1 MHASMMSE
9 VSEVSVGRGAGGRK
23 MFHHVLVPLDG
34 SPQADTILSYVSWLA
49 KQLPMSVTL
58 LAVADPHGATFP
70 GAGQWDVTRRL
81 QALVNRLI
89 DDGIQAATAVAVG
102 GPAREILR
110 IADDRRCNLIALSS
124 STGVPTGRG
133 TLGHV
138 ADKVFHASHIPL
150 LVVPPQPAGVVAAQG
165 RPIATLILPLDG
177 SPMAESAL
185 PYAEDLAQ
193 KLATEVILARAVP
206 FAGAYV
212 DERTPPTGEVEAK
225 TYLQGV
231 VDRLRAD
238 RVAVQSRVLGGLPTE
253 HILNLAK
260 QTPQSL
266 IVLTTHGRSALSRWF
281 VGSVAEGV
289 VRAAEVPVLVIPYQY
304 SRRYAIRVA
313 ELLSRTS
320 LFAVLSHDDLEH
332 LAETARIRTYHRGE
346 VIVREGETAT
356 GCYIIA
362 SGRVEVLKGVD
373 DPQPA
378 TLGTLDSGEFFGEMA
393 VIDDHPRSATVRAL
407 EETECVAIRRV
418 DFLEVLQRRPQIAVQ
433 MLPVLVRRLRQ
444 ADARGVE

>member
-1 MHASMMSE
+1 
-9 VSEVSVGRGAGGRK
+9 

-34 SPQADTILSYVSWLA
+34 SPQADTILPYVSWLA
-49 KQLPMSVTL
+49 KQLHMSMTL
-58 LAVADPHGATFP
+58 LSVADTHGATPP
-70 GAGQWDVTRRL
+70 GAGQWDGTRRL
-81 QALVNRLI
+81 QALVNRLV
-89 DDGIQAATAVAVG
+89 DDGIQAALAVAVG

-124 STGVPTGRG
+124 STESPTGQW
-133 TLGHV
+133 TLGRV
-138 ADKVFHASHIPL
+138 ADKIFHASHIPL
-150 LVVPPQPAGVVAAQG
+150 LIVPPQPAEVVAVQG

-177 SPMAESAL
+177 SPVAESAL
-185 PYAEDLAQ
+185 PYAEDLSQ
-193 KLATEVILARAVP
+193 KLATEVVLARAVP

-212 DERTPPTGEVEAK
+212 DERTPLTGEVEAE
-225 TYLQGV
+225 TYLQDV
-231 VDRLRAD
+231 VDRLRAE
-238 RVAVQSRVLGGLPTE
+238 RVAVQSRVFGGLPTE
-253 HILNLAK
+253 YILNLAK

-266 IVLTTHGRSALSRWF
+266 IVLTTRGRSALTRWF

-304 SRRYAIRVA
+304 SRRYAVRVA
-313 ELLSRTS
+313 ELLSHTS
-320 LFAVLSHDDLEH
+320 LFAALSHDDLEH

-356 GCYIIA
+356 GCFIIA

-373 DPQPA
+373 DPQPIV
-378 TLGTLDSGEFFGEMA
+378 LGTLDSGEFFGEMA
-393 VIDDHPRSATVRAL
+393 VIDDHPRSATVRAI
-407 EETECVAIRRV
+407 EATECVAIRRV

-444 ADARGVE
+444 ADARGTE

>member
-1 MHASMMSE
+1 
-9 VSEVSVGRGAGGRK
+9 

-34 SPQADTILSYVSWLA
+34 SPQADTILPYVSWLA
-49 KQLPMSVTL
+49 KQLHMSMTL
-58 LAVADPHGATFP
+58 LSVADTHGATLP
-70 GAGQWDVTRRL
+70 GAGQWDATRRP
-81 QALVNRLI
+81 QALVNRLV

-102 GPAREILR
+102 GPAQEILR
-110 IADDRRCNLIALSS
+110 IADDRRCDLIALST
-124 STGVPTGRG
+124 STGDPTGRG
-133 TLGHV
+133 TLGRV

-150 LVVPPQPAGVVAAQG
+150 LLVPLQPAGALGASG
-165 RPIATLILPLDG
+165 RPIITLILPLDG
-177 SPMAESAL
+177 SPVAESAL
-185 PYAEDLAQ
+185 PYAEELAQ
-193 KLATEVILARAVP
+193 QLATEVVLARAVP

-212 DERTPPTGEVEAK
+212 DEKTPLTGELEAE
-225 TYLQGV
+225 TYLQDV
-231 VDRLRAD
+231 VDRLRGD
-238 RVAVQSRVLGGLPTE
+238 RVTVQSRVLGGLPTE

-266 IVLTTHGRSALSRWF
+266 IILTTRGRSALTRWF

-304 SRRYAIRVA
+304 SRRYAVRVA
-313 ELLSRTS
+313 ELLSHAS

-346 VIVREGETAT
+346 LIVREGETAT
-356 GCYIIA
+356 GCFIIA

-373 DPQPA
+373 DPQPLI
-378 TLGTLDSGEFFGEMA
+378 LGRLDAGEFFGEMA
-393 VIDDHPRSATVRAL
+393 VIDDHPRSATVRAI

-444 ADARGVE
+444 ADARSAE

>member
-1 MHASMMSE
+1 
-9 VSEVSVGRGAGGRK
+9 
-23 MFHHVLVPLDG
+23 MFDHVLVPLDG
-34 SPQADTILSYVSWLA
+34 SPQADTILPYVSWLA
-49 KQLPMSVTL
+49 QQLPMSVTL
-58 LAVADPHGATFP
+58 LSVADTHRSTLP

-81 QALVNRLI
+81 QALVHRLI

-102 GPAREILR
+102 GPAQEILR

-124 STGVPTGRG
+124 STGAPTGRG
-133 TLGHV
+133 RLGRV
-138 ADKVFHASHIPL
+138 TDKVFHTSHIPL
-150 LVVPPQPAGVVAAQG
+150 LIVPPQPAEVVAVQG

-193 KLATEVILARAVP
+193 MLATEVILARAVP

-212 DERTPPTGEVEAK
+212 DERTPLSGEVEAK

-238 RVAVQSRVLGGLPTE
+238 RVAVQSRVLGGLPTD
-253 HILNLAK
+253 HVLSLAK

-266 IVLTTHGRSALSRWF
+266 IILTTHGRSALSRWF
-281 VGSVAEGV
+281 VGSVADGV
-289 VRAAEVPVLVIPYQY
+289 VRAAEAPVLVIPYQY
-304 SRRYAIRVA
+304 SQRYAIRVT

-320 LFAVLSHDDLEH
+320 LFAALSHDDLEH
-332 LAETARIRTYHRGE
+332 LAEDARIRTYHRGE

-373 DPQPA
+373 DPQPV

-393 VIDDHPRSATVRAL
+393 VIDDHPRSATVRAI

-444 ADARGVE
+444 ADARSME

>member
-1 MHASMMSE
+1 
-9 VSEVSVGRGAGGRK
+9 

-34 SPQADTILSYVSWLA
+34 SPQADTILPYVSWLA
-49 KQLPMSVTL
+49 KQLHMSMTL
-58 LAVADPHGATFP
+58 LSVADTHGATPP
-70 GAGQWDVTRRL
+70 GAGQWDGTRRL
-81 QALVNRLI
+81 QALVNRLV
-89 DDGIQAATAVAVG
+89 DDGIQAALAVAVG

-124 STGVPTGRG
+124 STESPTGQG
-133 TLGHV
+133 TLGRV
-138 ADKVFHASHIPL
+138 ADKIFHASHIPL
-150 LVVPPQPAGVVAAQG
+150 LIVPPQPAEVVAVQG

-177 SPMAESAL
+177 SPVAESAL
-185 PYAEDLAQ
+185 PYAEDLSQ
-193 KLATEVILARAVP
+193 KLATEVVLARAVP

-212 DERTPPTGEVEAK
+212 DERTPLTGEVEAE
-225 TYLQGV
+225 TYLQDV
-231 VDRLRAD
+231 VDRLRAE
-238 RVAVQSRVLGGLPTE
+238 RVAVQSRVFGGLPTE
-253 HILNLAK
+253 YILNLAK

-266 IVLTTHGRSALSRWF
+266 IVLTTRGRSALTRWF

-304 SRRYAIRVA
+304 SRRYAVRVA
-313 ELLSRTS
+313 ELLSHTS
-320 LFAVLSHDDLEH
+320 LFAALSHDDLEH

-356 GCYIIA
+356 GCFIIA

-373 DPQPA
+373 DPQPIV
-378 TLGTLDSGEFFGEMA
+378 LGTLDSGEFFGEMA
-393 VIDDHPRSATVRAL
+393 VIDDHPRSATVRAI
-407 EETECVAIRRV
+407 EATECVAIRRV

-444 ADARGVE
+444 ADARGTE